1 MHSTT
6 EDKVSNEAVKKP
18 LTQAALGK
26 AIDKIFALR
35 GKKAELEAAMKDI
48 DGQIAALDSEVMEA
62 MHQSGLEKTATKL
75 GTVSIST
82 STVAQVEDWDKFLAY
97 SLNPFEFRAGLELQ
111 GRKNPCLTSTC
122 RVPYGR
128 WALGPEMSFQGAG
141 WAWGKVAS
149 TLSIVN
155 VGPCDSAGGYT
166 MTPFHGAGRSPRWM
180 PSGRVALPR
189 LQRRPRCGRG

>member
-26 AIDKIFALR
+26 AIDKIFAIR

-48 DGQIAALDSEVMEA
+48 DGQIADLDSEVMEA

-97 SLNPFEFRAGLELQ
+97 IY
-111 GRKNPCLTSTC
+111 KNK
-122 RVPYGR
+122 YGH
-128 WALGPEMSFQGAG
+128 L
-141 WAWGKVAS
+141 
-149 TLSIVN
+149 
-155 VGPCDSAGGYT
+155 
-166 MTPFHGAGRSPRWM
+166 
-180 PSGRVALPR
+180 
-189 LQRRPRCGRG
+189 LQRRVSDPAWRELQEQGKKVPGTTGFIKKRLNYRAA